1 MLALGLKIHLEEVMG
16 SMRLRRLELNLERL
30 ISSIAMT

>member
-1 MLALGLKIHLEEVMG
+1 MLALGLKINLEEVMG
-16 SMRLRRLELNLERL
+16 SMRLQRLELKLERL